1 MGFIGGSCYNPCV
14 YLGDSVVLNRVL
26 ISFFSLFWGVSACAE
41 WTYVNAN
48 YDHSQYIYVDFNRV
62 KVLDTKSNEVE
73 YWVKYL
79 IKSDNEKDGLE
90 LGDYSLALYRV
101 GCDSEQYNIHS
112 SANFKKNGSLMSSQN
127 YVNSQTRPIIPNTAL
142 DYTAEMVCRVL
153 PQSQKV
159 DRLEQLTRR
168 IAMGEY

>member
-1 MGFIGGSCYNPCV
+1 M
-14 YLGDSVVLNRVL
+14 LNRVL
-26 ISFFSLFWGVSACAE
+26 MSFLSLFWSVFASAD
-41 WTYVNAN
+41 WTFVNAN
-48 YDHSQYIYVDFNRV
+48 YDRSQFIYVDFNRV
-62 KVLDTKSNEVE
+62 KVLDAKSNEVE

-79 IKSDNEKDGLE
+79 IKNDKEKDGLE

-101 GCDSEQYNIHS
+101 GCDSEQYSIRS

-127 YVNSQTRPIIPNTAL
+127 YAASQTRPIIPNTAV

-153 PQSQKV
+153 PQNQKV

-168 IAMGEY
+168 IEMGEY

>member
-1 MGFIGGSCYNPCV
+1 MCFIGWSCYNPCV

-62 KVLDTKSNEVE
+62 KVLDAKSNEVE

-79 IKSDNEKDGLE
+79 IKNDKEKDGLE

-101 GCDSEQYNIHS
+101 GCDSAQYSIRS
-112 SANFKKNGSLMSSQN
+112 SANFKKNGSLLSSQN
-127 YVNSQTRPIIPNTAL
+127 YTASQTWAIIPNTAL

>member
-1 MGFIGGSCYNPCV
+1 
-14 YLGDSVVLNRVL
+14 VLNRVL
-26 ISFFSLFWGVSACAE
+26 MSFLSLFWSVFASAD
-41 WTYVNAN
+41 WTFVNAN
-48 YDHSQYIYVDFNRV
+48 YDRSQFIYVDFNRV
-62 KVLDTKSNEVE
+62 KILDAKSNKVE

-79 IKSDNEKDGLE
+79 IKNDKEKDGLE

-101 GCDSEQYNIHS
+101 GCDSEQYSIRS

-127 YVNSQTRPIIPNTAL
+127 YAASQTRPIIPNTAV

-153 PQSQKV
+153 PQNQKV

-168 IAMGEY
+168 IEMGEY

>member
-1 MGFIGGSCYNPCV
+1 M
-14 YLGDSVVLNRVL
+14 LNRVL
-26 ISFFSLFWGVSACAE
+26 ISFFSLFWSVFACAE

-62 KVLDTKSNEVE
+62 RVLDAKSNEVE

-79 IKSDNEKDGLE
+79 IKNDKEKDGLE

-101 GCDSEQYNIHS
+101 GCESEQYSIRS

-127 YVNSQTRPIIPNTAL
+127 YAASQARPIIPNTAL
-142 DYTAEMVCRVL
+142 DYTAAMVCRVL

>member
-1 MGFIGGSCYNPCV
+1 MF
-14 YLGDSVVLNRVL
+14 NRVL
-26 ISFFSLFWGVSACAE
+26 ISCLSLFWSVLACAE
-41 WTYVNAN
+41 CTFVNAN
-48 YDHSQYIYVDFNRV
+48 YDRSQFIYVDFNRV
-62 KVLDTKSNEVE
+62 KVLDAKSNEVE

-79 IKSDNEKDGLE
+79 IKNDKEKDGLE

-101 GCDSEQYNIHS
+101 GCDNEQYSIRS

-127 YVNSQTRPIIPNTAL
+127 YAASQARPIIPNTAV

-168 IAMGEY
+168 IEMGEY